1 LPNRLVFVC
10 AASNVCPAMVALC
23 GHNFYHLICKATDGD
38 NMLLKQLIE
47 EDVLH
52 KVSRMGLKGL
62 MK

>member
-1 LPNRLVFVC
+1 
-10 AASNVCPAMVALC
+10 MVALC